1 MIVCGLNPVK
11 EALQAEICRVT
22 RVLVTRGKSN
32 HRLQTIIDAA
42 RAASVPLQFET
53 RATLT
58 SKAKTIQH
66 QDVVADLAALP
77 YTPWEDLKQ
86 SLPSRLL
93 LLDGVE
99 DPHNLGA
106 VLRTA
111 EAVGV
116 GGVLLPRRRSCGL
129 TPAVLK
135 SSAGAAFHLPVAR
148 IGNVAQT
155 LRQLK
160 QMGYWIVGLD
170 MKGKDLAR
178 DLPLN
183 ERLAI
188 SVGGEN
194 QGLRRVVRC
203 HCDFL
208 ISIPMRGRISS
219 LNLSVAAG
227 IFLYQLLPSQAGR
240 LPDR

>member
-1 MIVCGLNPVK
+1 MFVCGINPVK

-32 HRLQTIIDAA
+32 HRLQDIIEAA
-42 RAASVPLQFET
+42 RAASIPLQFEP

-58 SKAKTIQH
+58 GKAKTAQH

-77 YTPWEDLKQ
+77 YTPWEDLKR

-99 DPHNLGA
+99 DPRNLGA

-111 EAVGV
+111 EAAGM

-129 TPAVLK
+129 TPVVLK

-160 QMGYWIVGLD
+160 QLGYWIVGLD
-170 MKGKDLAR
+170 MKGQ
-178 DLPLN
+178 PLGQEFPLS

-188 SVGGEN
+188 LVGGEN
-194 QGLRRVVRC
+194 QGLRKMNRR

-208 ISIPMRGRISS
+208 ISIPMRGRIHS
-219 LNLSVAAG
+219 LNLSVAAAV
-227 IFLYQLLPSQAGR
+227 FLYQLPPPQSG
-240 LPDR
+240 PETDP